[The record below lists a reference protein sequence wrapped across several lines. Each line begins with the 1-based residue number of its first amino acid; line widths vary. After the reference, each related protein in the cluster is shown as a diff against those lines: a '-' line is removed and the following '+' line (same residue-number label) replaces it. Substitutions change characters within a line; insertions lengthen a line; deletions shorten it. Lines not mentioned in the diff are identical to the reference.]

1 MLMLRLVGCTSSANQ
16 QNAYFNDPGYAV
28 GQPQEGGNVK
38 SKVIDWMKGVRTV
51 MRSELFS

>member
-1 MLMLRLVGCTSSANQ
+1 MPHLVGWTSSANQ